1 MASTSCGTSRKSLE
15 LMFVCDE
22 WKSTK
27 GGLSTFNRY
36 LAKSMAKYGR
46 RPINVYCYL
55 PQSDENDRQDAREN
69 GVSLLTAGKL
79 PGNPSPL
86 DWLKCPPKE
95 LPNPSVVLTH
105 GRKFGP
111 TGHFIVKMASSTCC
125 WVHAVHVFG
134 PDIGKYKSSS
144 SKRDDPIEDNEK
156 KHHNEIQLCEAA
168 DAVVTVGPRLRRRYI
183 KCLPETK
190 VIAITPGI
198 LEDYPLYEPSQER
211 FSQVDKDEVFDVL
224 MVGRAQLEDRKLK
237 GYDIIAKA
245 LSSLGRKVRLTFVGS
260 EPNQQTELENWFL
273 RKAKIAKEQLTV
285 CGYGDR
291 EKLIRNFK
299 AADLFVLP
307 SREEGFGMTA
317 LEALSCGIPILVSPN
332 TGIAHVLKK
341 VESGKKFIVASNDP
355 DEWAKRIRDASMQ
368 EPRQRYEDARR
379 LRENYGKTY
388 PWEQACQ
395 DFVNLLEEV
404 MKSKGGENRENLTS
418 HLPNPVS
425 SIPRA
430 PLKEQATNIP
440 DKPEDESPTI
450 LQTTMHNYI
459 EKIFGKHSSTH
470 NHRMRWGDITL
481 HQDPQTKKE
490 QLIGNVFGLE
500 TQSELDCDDLQAKAV
515 DCFKRFRS
523 HRPTEMNT
531 PSSPF
536 YLAVKRKR
544 KAGDPVWY
552 MKVPQ
557 AACKIGK
564 MQ

>member
-1 MASTSCGTSRKSLE
+1 
-15 LMFVCDE
+15 
-22 WKSTK
+22 
-27 GGLSTFNRY
+27 
-36 LAKSMAKYGR
+36 MAKYGR
-46 RPINVYCYL
+46 RPIDVFCYVT
-55 PQSDENDRQDAREN
+55 QSDENDRQDAREN

-79 PGNPSPL
+79 PGNPSPS

-111 TGHFIVKMASSTCC
+111 NGHFIVQMASSTCC

-144 SKRDDPIEDNEK
+144 SKRDDPIEDNEN

-168 DAVVTVGPRLRRRYI
+168 DAVVTVGPRLRGRYI
-183 KCLPETK
+183 KCLRIPETK
-190 VIAITPGI
+190 VRAITPGV

-211 FSQVDKDEVFDVL
+211 LSRVDKDGVFDVL

-260 EPNQQTELENWFL
+260 EPNQQKELEKWFL
-273 RKAKIAKEQLTV
+273 RKARIAKEQLTV

-291 EKLIRNFK
+291 EKLMRHFQ

-317 LEALSCGIPILVSPN
+317 LEALSSGIPILVSPN

-341 VESGKKFIVASNDP
+341 VENGNHFIVASNDP
-355 DEWAKRIRDASMQ
+355 DEWAKRIRAASKQ
-368 EPRQRYEDARR
+368 EPRQRYNDARR

-404 MKSKGGENRENLTS
+404 MKSKGT
-418 HLPNPVS
+418 
-425 SIPRA
+425 
-430 PLKEQATNIP
+430 LKSLNFCLF
-440 DKPEDESPTI
+440 S
-450 LQTTMHNYI
+450 
-459 EKIFGKHSSTH
+459 
-470 NHRMRWGDITL
+470 
-481 HQDPQTKKE
+481 
-490 QLIGNVFGLE
+490 
-500 TQSELDCDDLQAKAV
+500 
-515 DCFKRFRS
+515 
-523 HRPTEMNT
+523 
-531 PSSPF
+531 
-536 YLAVKRKR
+536 
-544 KAGDPVWY
+544 
-552 MKVPQ
+552 
-557 AACKIGK
+557 
-564 MQ
+564 

>member
-1 MASTSCGTSRKSLE
+1 MHNMASPSCGTSRKSLK

-36 LAKSMAKYGR
+36 FAKNMANYGG
-46 RPINVYCYL
+46 RPIDVYCYV
-55 PQSDENDRQDAREN
+55 PQSDENDRQDAKEN

-111 TGHFIVKMASSTCC
+111 TGHFIVKMASSTCS

-134 PDIGKYKSSS
+134 PDIGKYKSSP

-168 DAVVTVGPRLRRRYI
+168 DAVVTVGPRLRERYI

-260 EPNQQTELENWFL
+260 EPNQQTELKNWFL
-273 RKAKIAKEQLTV
+273 REAKIAKEQLTV

-332 TGIAHVLKK
+332 TGIADVLKK
-341 VESGKKFIVASNDP
+341 LESGKKFIVGSNDP

-388 PWEQACQ
+388 PWEQGCQ

-404 MKSKGGENRENLTS
+404 KKSKGT
-418 HLPNPVS
+418 
-425 SIPRA
+425 
-430 PLKEQATNIP
+430 LKSLNFCLF
-440 DKPEDESPTI
+440 S
-450 LQTTMHNYI
+450 
-459 EKIFGKHSSTH
+459 
-470 NHRMRWGDITL
+470 
-481 HQDPQTKKE
+481 
-490 QLIGNVFGLE
+490 
-500 TQSELDCDDLQAKAV
+500 
-515 DCFKRFRS
+515 
-523 HRPTEMNT
+523 
-531 PSSPF
+531 
-536 YLAVKRKR
+536 
-544 KAGDPVWY
+544 
-552 MKVPQ
+552 
-557 AACKIGK
+557 
-564 MQ
+564 